1 MLRFRQLMGWHNI
14 GQQIMDTVKQKLID
28 ADLLLKETF
37 ANVGERDEVQGVRNA
52 GGDTYQRDRR
62 DSE

>member
-14 GQQIMDTVKQKLID
+14 VQQIMDTVKQKLIE
-28 ADLLLKETF
+28 AGLLLKETF
-37 ANVGERDEVQGVRNA
+37 ANVGERDEVQGVRNT

-62 DSE
+62 DFE